1 MKEVYGKY
9 RAGGIPGCNVLKM
22 IVSIMAVT
30 LFIGISMP
38 AAIAGSIPN
47 VDHESV
53 PVEEECLEC
62 GFIEPGNEKPNCE
75 TCVQAV
81 FHAVKY
87 MIGHVKRNLPEE
99 IYFLKTADA
108 SILIFN
114 GLVLG
119 IIDSGFRIEIDYN
132 DLNNTINFWVKK
144 LVGPQLFF
152 ITRFMAR
159 LGAISIGITF
169 YLLSFCV
176 DSSKISLK

>member
-9 RAGGIPGCNVLKM
+9 GAGSIPGNNGVKM

-30 LFIGISMP
+30 LFIGMAMQ
-38 AAIAGSIPN
+38 AAIAVSIISIDTEP
-47 VDHESV
+47 EA
-53 PVEEECLEC
+53 VEDECLACKSENP
-62 GFIEPGNEKPNCE
+62 EVEKPKCE

-87 MIGHVKRNLPEE
+87 MKDHVKRNLPKD

-108 SILIFN
+108 SILIVE
-114 GLVLG
+114 GLILG
-119 IIDSGFRIEIDYN
+119 IKDSGFRIKIDYN
-132 DLNNTINFWVKK
+132 DLNATVNFWVKK

-159 LGAISIGITF
+159 FGAITIGITW

-176 DSSKISLK
+176 DTTVISPI